1 MRHIRLTLQYDGSD
15 YSGWQVQKKGKTI
28 QGIIEDAIYSVSGE
42 RTRLTGASRTDAGV
56 HALEQVAVFKTQS
69 KLEPQILK
77 RALNANLPQD
87 VRIIDAGECSSD
99 FHPRYSAKNKTYSYI
114 ISFPGAYSVFLGR
127 YSWQMPYQLSRSVGI
142 MRESALCLI
151 GKHDFSSFRA
161 SGCNSKS
168 QVRTIN
174 NIEIS
179 DYSSIDFM
187 SLRFNAPIIKISI
200 QADAFLRH
208 MARNIVGTLVEV
220 GRGRISPDKVKEILD
235 SKDRRS
241 SGPTA
246 PAQGLFLEK
255 IEY

>member
-1 MRHIRLTLQYDGSD
+1 
-15 YSGWQVQKKGKTI
+15 
-28 QGIIEDAIYSVSGE
+28 
-42 RTRLTGASRTDAGV
+42 
-56 HALEQVAVFKTQS
+56 
-69 KLEPQILK
+69 
-77 RALNANLPQD
+77 
-87 VRIIDAGECSSD
+87 
-99 FHPRYSAKNKTYSYI
+99 
-114 ISFPGAYSVFLGR
+114 
-127 YSWQMPYQLSRSVGI
+127 MPYQLNCSL

-187 SLRFNAPIIKISI
+187 GLRFNAPIIKISI
-200 QADAFLRH
+200 RADAFLRH

-220 GRGRISPDKVKEILD
+220 GRGRISPSSLLEIL
-235 SKDRRS
+235 KLRDRRS
-241 SGPTA
+241 AGPTA

>member
-1 MRHIRLTLQYDGSD
+1 MRHIKCVLQYDGSD

-28 QGIIEDAIYSVSGE
+28 QGIIEDAVYSVTGE

-56 HALEQVAVFKTQS
+56 HALQQVAVFKTQS
-69 KLEPQILK
+69 KLEPQMLK
-77 RALNANLPQD
+77 RAINANLPQD
-87 VRIIDAGECSSD
+87 VRIIDAGECGSD
-99 FHPRYSAKNKTYSYI
+99 FHPRHSAKNKKYSYI
-114 ISFPGAYSVFLGR
+114 ISFPGAYSIFLRR
-127 YSWQMPYQLSRSVGI
+127 YSWQMPYELSRNVGI

-151 GKHDFSSFRA
+151 GKHDFSSFRG

-187 SLRFNAPIIKISI
+187 SLRFNAPIVKISI

-220 GRGRISPDKVKEILD
+220 GRGRVSPSSLPEIL
-235 SKDRRS
+235 KLRDRRS
-241 SGPTA
+241 AGPTA

>member
-1 MRHIRLTLQYDGSD
+1 LRHIKCVLQYDGSD

-28 QGIIEDAIYSVSGE
+28 QGIIEDAVYSVTGE

-56 HALEQVAVFKTQS
+56 HALQQVAVFKTQS
-69 KLEPQILK
+69 KLEPQMLK
-77 RALNANLPQD
+77 RAINANLPQD
-87 VRIIDAGECSSD
+87 VRIIDAGECGSD
-99 FHPRYSAKNKTYSYI
+99 FHPRHSAKNKKYSYI
-114 ISFPGAYSVFLGR
+114 ISFPGAYSIFLRR
-127 YSWQMPYQLSRSVGI
+127 YSWQMPYELSRNVGI

-151 GKHDFSSFRA
+151 GKHDFSSFRG

-187 SLRFNAPIIKISI
+187 SLRFNAPIVKISI

-220 GRGRISPDKVKEILD
+220 GRGRVSPSSLPEIL
-235 SKDRRS
+235 KLRDRRS
-241 SGPTA
+241 AGPTA